1 MNYTGNYQLN
11 QWEKTDRVLMDDF
24 NADNAKLDAA
34 LKANADA
41 VTALANRSRFTKLRE
56 VNVTV
61 ETTPLEISVADIDWS
76 QWDKVHVDA
85 VIIQN
90 SSTNLSYN
98 DNSSQNI
105 YGSMPYMG
113 SITHQPR
120 ITFSVGYDSQR
131 VITVTCGESLH
142 VGSTNYQNLTKLL
155 FLGGIKPG
163 SSFTLWGEK

>member
-1 MNYTGNYQLN
+1 MEYTENYHLP
-11 QWEKTDRVLMDDF
+11 QWEPTDRVLREDF
-24 NADNAKLDAA
+24 NDAMSDIDDA
-34 LKANADA
+34 LKANADS
-41 VTALANRSRFTKLRE
+41 VTELANRSRFTKLRE

>member
-56 VNVTV
+56 VNITV

-131 VITVTCGESLH
+131 VIAVACGESLH

-163 SSFTLWGEK
+163 SSFTVWGEK